1 MEEDEQQ
8 GFLETPREQARYVLT
23 GRTCQSQ
30 AAEEQKA
37 VRAVFP
43 WSYPCAMLLGRQQ
56 ADPAF
61 PQESHPQERSSPA
74 CRNNRQTEY
83 YPLQWKPLPGGFF
96 LKRRFRWEVNAVA
109 FDAGADVVSGLL
121 HDSDELAQG
130 LVEE

>member
-1 MEEDEQQ
+1 
-8 GFLETPREQARYVLT
+8 
-23 GRTCQSQ
+23 
-30 AAEEQKA
+30 
-37 VRAVFP
+37 
-43 WSYPCAMLLGRQQ
+43 MLLGRQQ

-83 YPLQWKPLPGGFF
+83 YPLQWKPLPGCFF
-96 LKRRFRWEVNAVA
+96 LERRFRREVDAVA

-121 HDSDELAQG
+121 HYGYEFAQS